1 MYSIQKRVNEYFLP
15 PTLILLPFFQLHCCG
30 IDQYQDW
37 FNADIWTGQPYVPD
51 SCCIEE
57 KSGCGKQITANETYG
72 LIHLD
77 VCSKR
82 ALKE

>member
-1 MYSIQKRVNEYFLP
+1 ML
-15 PTLILLPFFQLHCCG
+15 FFKLHCCG

-57 KSGCGKQITANETYG
+57 INGCGKQVAANETYG
-72 LIHLD
+72 LIYMD
-77 VCSKR
+77 VGYQIGILIVGKCFNLGMFQYDSDGN
-82 ALKE
+82 